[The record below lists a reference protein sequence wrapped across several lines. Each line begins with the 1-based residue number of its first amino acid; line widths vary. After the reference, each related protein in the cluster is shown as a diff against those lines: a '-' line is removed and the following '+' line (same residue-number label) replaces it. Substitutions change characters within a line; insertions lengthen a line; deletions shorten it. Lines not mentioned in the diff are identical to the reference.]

1 MSDAQEKADRR
12 EERQVGP
19 FSPAWWLRGRHRQ
32 TLWNRTLRTR
42 PQVATTR
49 ARWTTP
55 DGDFLDLD
63 FMDGPVASPQ
73 LLVVHGLEGSSDRKY
88 VRGFL
93 SLAAQRG
100 WRGVALNF
108 RGCGGTPNRAPR
120 LYHSGET
127 ADLDWVI
134 GQLAKRD
141 PGAPILP
148 VGVSLGGNVL
158 LKWLGEEGEQVA
170 DDVAAAAAISTPYD
184 LTATAEKMSRGIGR
198 LYTHFFLRT
207 LKKKALHKAE
217 QYPDILDA
225 AAIRRARNWRQY
237 DDAATA
243 PLHGFRDAA
252 DYWQRSSSIHFL
264 DRIRRPVLL
273 LSARD
278 DPFIPETTLP
288 REAVERSPWLHA
300 EFTERGGHAGF
311 VAGALPWQP
320 VYWAERRA
328 VEFLAS
334 FAPSI
339 RPAHAPSARPG
350 PEHPTP

>member
-1 MSDAQEKADRR
+1 MSDAQQKTERR

-19 FSPAWWLRGRHRQ
+19 FGPAWWLRGRHRQ
-32 TLWNRTLRTR
+32 TIWNRTLRTR
-42 PQVATTR
+42 PQVTTTR

-55 DGDFLDLD
+55 DGDFIDLD
-63 FMDGPVASPQ
+63 FMDGPLASPQ

-108 RGCGGTPNRAPR
+108 RGCSGTPNRAPR
-120 LYHSGET
+120 LYHSGDT

-134 GQLAKRD
+134 GELAKRD

-158 LKWLGEEGEQVA
+158 LKWLGEEGEHVA
-170 DDVAAAAAISTPYD
+170 DAVVAAAAISTPYD
-184 LTATAEKMSRGIGR
+184 LAVAAEKMSRGVGR

-207 LKKKALHKAE
+207 LKQKALQKAE

-252 DYWQRSSSIHFL
+252 DYWQRSSSINFL

-278 DPFIPETTLP
+278 DPFIPESALP
-288 REAVERSPWLHA
+288 HEEVERSPWLHA
-300 EFTERGGHAGF
+300 EFTDRGGHAGF
-311 VAGALPWQP
+311 VAGAFPWRP

-334 FAPSI
+334 FVSSI
-339 RPAHAPSARPG
+339 RPADVLSARRHR
-350 PEHPTP
+350 EPTR